1 MRPMAFARFRQRG
14 HQLPPSVR
22 IILYGLE
29 AAQDLTTTIRDLRR
43 TVRLMQSGLVT
54 LFPDEALGLQLLYST
69 LDRDLMQV
77 ERSCQY
83 TTLQL
88 LTALAQTPEDIVQLA
103 AFSSPASRG
112 VWVNRLY
119 LVPTQGSLT
128 DESGRC
134 PVPLDAHPFRVVVR
148 TVQIAA
154 SLGGF
159 IDPMASTVSLS
170 ALVDIVFVLLRT
182 NRPPHI
188 STWTEA
194 TDGIDTIVRPVS
206 QDTLL
211 REVVKA
217 SQPLVRIQILI
228 QDPPN
233 AAVRDSTSELLSPS
247 VVLL

>member
-1 MRPMAFARFRQRG
+1 MAFAHFRQRG
-14 HQLPPSVR
+14 YQALPSVR

-29 AAQDLTTTIRDLRR
+29 AAQDLTTTLRDLRR

-54 LFPDEALGLQLLYST
+54 LFPDEVSGLQLLYST

-77 ERSCQY
+77 ERSCQCI
-83 TTLQL
+83 THQL
-88 LTALAQTPEDIVQLA
+88 LTALAETPEDIVQLA
-103 AFSSPASRG
+103 AFSSPACRG
-112 VWVNRLY
+112 VWINRLY
-119 LVPTQGSLT
+119 LIPAGPVSLT
-128 DESGRC
+128 DGSGRY

-159 IDPMASTVSLS
+159 IDALALAVSLS
-170 ALVDIVFVLLRT
+170 ALIEIILVLLRV
-182 NRPPHI
+182 NRPSNI

-194 TDGIDTIVRPVS
+194 SDGTDTFVRPVS

-211 REVVKA
+211 REVA
-217 SQPLVRIQILI
+217 RALQPFVRIQILI

-233 AAVRDSTSELLSPS
+233 ALVSDSTSELLSPS